1 MQGRA
6 KNQSSGITGMGMK
19 DLPYEFRESG
29 IEQLRL
35 TSLSFVGK
43 LIWPFG
49 VMQGIGFRDKSQS
62 TLNPK
67 P

>member
-1 MQGRA
+1 
-6 KNQSSGITGMGMK
+6 MGMK
-19 DLPYEFRESG
+19 DLPYEFRELG

-35 TSLSFVGK
+35 TSLSFARK
-43 LIWPFG
+43 LNWPFG
-49 VMQGIGFRDKSQS
+49 VMQGIGFSDQSQL